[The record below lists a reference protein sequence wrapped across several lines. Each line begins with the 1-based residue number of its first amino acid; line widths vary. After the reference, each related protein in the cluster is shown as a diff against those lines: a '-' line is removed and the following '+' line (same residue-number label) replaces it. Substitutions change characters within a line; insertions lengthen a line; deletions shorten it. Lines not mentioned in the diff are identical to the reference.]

1 MGATPRGSE
10 LISAP
15 GEDLVK
21 RTLRL
26 ALVLS
31 ALGFAGGCVSLT
43 PAQKD
48 TVVDVQGFAD
58 ATAAAYRMMRIPV
71 TVQAPTNLGIG
82 GVYRQGNL
90 FLNANALDSGHLT
103 ALVAHELG
111 HYVLGHE
118 PTSGVSMAELL
129 KAQEVRE
136 LDANAKAVE
145 IMMRVKGMPQPQ
157 AVRTMVVYLRSVQTA
172 QSRGQP
178 STPGH
183 RPPSEEIADLLM
195 RFPEPTAPTG
205 PQSAG
210 SSSPSAAAPIIVP
223 AWKPGD
229 QWTFWSDSPRG
240 STTFVWSVD
249 REEVVD
255 GTAYYVIT
263 AGPTRQEPAREF
275 FYQTTDLAWRMLK
288 VNGALQSS
296 AEPPQLR
303 YVWPLTVGGAW
314 EQTVVVTTVRQ
325 GTSST
330 ETNARACRVTGEET
344 VTVAGGIYRTI
355 KTVCRDKTTNDVVYE
370 MWYAPE
376 AKHWVKE
383 WTKYPWGVME
393 REVMRVKVK

>member
-1 MGATPRGSE
+1 VT
-10 LISAP
+10 
-15 GEDLVK
+15 

-31 ALGFAGGCVSLT
+31 AVGLAGGCVTLT
-43 PAQKD
+43 PVQKS
-48 TVVDVQGFAD
+48 TVADVQGFAD
-58 ATAAAYRMMRIPV
+58 ATAAAYRVMRIPV

-82 GVYRQGNL
+82 GVYRQGNF

-183 RPPSEEIADLLM
+183 RPPSEEIADLLI
-195 RFPEPTAPTG
+195 RYPEPPAPTG

-210 SSSPSAAAPIIVP
+210 SSSSSASVPIIVP

-249 REEVVD
+249 REEIVD
-255 GTAYYVIT
+255 GTEYYVIT
-263 AGPTRQEPAREF
+263 SGPTRQDPAREF
-275 FYQTTDLAWRMLK
+275 FYQKADLAWRLLK
-288 VNGALQSS
+288 VNGTLEST

-303 YVWPLTVGGAW
+303 YVWPLTIGGTW
-314 EQTVVVTTVRQ
+314 EQTVTVTTERQ
-325 GTSST
+325 GKIST
-330 ETNARACRVTGEET
+330 DIIARACRVTGEET
-344 VTVAGGIYRTI
+344 VTVAGGIYRTT
-355 KTVCRDKTTNDVVYE
+355 KTVCRDKTTNEVVYE
-370 MWYAPE
+370 MWYSPE
-376 AKHWVKE
+376 VKHWVKE

-393 REVMRVKVK
+393 REVMHVKLK